1 MNVLVVEDDRV
12 LGDYICAT
20 LAAAGN
26 VVSLFHQLSPVIEKK
41 AYVMNDVV
49 VLDLMLGNESGK
61 DLVKEIRGEGFLV
74 PILILSGVS
83 DVFEKVELLNLGADD
98 YLVKPFARVELV
110 ARVEA
115 LYRRSL
121 EIPKE
126 GMQSFGDL
134 VIYWDQG
141 SVVWRGRMLKL
152 TANELKFLRIL
163 LLNRGHVVRSEDIV
177 RKVWNVGPGYH
188 SNVLQ
193 SLVKRL
199 RRRLEDESGYRLIH
213 NVHGTG
219 YFIKVGDGENYFR

>member
-49 VLDLMLGNESGK
+49 VLDLMLGNDRGK
-61 DLVKEIRGEGFLV
+61 DLVKEIRGEGFSV

-199 RRRLEDESGYRLIH
+199 RRRLEDDSGYRLIH

-219 YFIKVGDGENYFR
+219 YFIKV

>member
-219 YFIKVGDGENYFR
+219 YFIKV

>member
-61 DLVKEIRGEGFLV
+61 DLVKEIRGEGFSV

-199 RRRLEDESGYRLIH
+199 RRRLEDDSGYRLIH

-219 YFIKVGDGENYFR
+219 YFIKV